1 MSPNVDRGVPIVIGR
16 EDDSRRLCAFPI
28 RVAEGIARR
37 AGMVFAS
44 GCAMPQFRQHDAKIG
59 AVVPFPSPG
68 TGRSSTMPG
77 APPLRLLDRVRAALR
92 TRHYSIRTEKAYVG
106 WIRRYVIFHGKR
118 HPDSLGEAE
127 IGAYLSSLANHDK
140 VSAST
145 QNQALAALLFLYQ
158 EVLGRKVEW
167 LGDLVHA
174 KRPARVPIV
183 LSRDEARALLAQLEG
198 PVWLVGGLL
207 YGGGLRLLEAL
218 QVRVKDVDLARR
230 EVTVRRGKGQKDR
243 RTVLPSIV
251 VEPLRAHMATVR
263 ALHEKDRKSGAG
275 AVALPDAIARK
286 YPSAPREWVWQW
298 VFPAT
303 RTYADRETGEI
314 RRHHLHESVIQHAVR
329 AGAAAAGIPKPV
341 TPHTLRHSFATHLLE
356 GGYDIRTIQEL
367 MGHKDVSTTMIYTHV
382 LNRGAGGV
390 RSPLDL

>member
-1 MSPNVDRGVPIVIGR
+1 VPWFPFLHRGWDARTPRRMRRHRVSSIGCGPR
-16 EDDSRRLCAFPI
+16 CARGTTVFGRRRPTSA
-28 RVAEGIARR
+28 
-37 AGMVFAS
+37 
-44 GCAMPQFRQHDAKIG
+44 GCAATCYSTGSAIPKRLAMRRSGRIYPASRI
-59 AVVPFPSPG
+59 
-68 TGRSSTMPG
+68 TGRS
-77 APPLRLLDRVRAALR
+77 V
-92 TRHYSIRTEKAYVG
+92 H
-106 WIRRYVIFHGKR
+106 RRK
-118 HPDSLGEAE
+118 
-127 IGAYLSSLANHDK
+127 
-140 VSAST
+140 
-145 QNQALAALLFLYQ
+145 NQALAALLFLYQ

-174 KRPARVPIV
+174 KRPARVPVV

-218 QVRVKDVDLARR
+218 QIRVKDVDLARR

-243 RTVLPSIV
+243 RTVLPGV
-251 VEPLRAHMATVR
+251 LVGPLRVHMAAVR
-263 ALHEKDRKSGAG
+263 AQHDRDLKFGAG

-286 YPSAPREWVWQW
+286 YPAAPREWAWQW

-314 RRHHLHESVIQHAVR
+314 RRHHLHESVIQRAVR
-329 AGAAAAGIPKPV
+329 AGTAAAGIAKPV

-390 RSPLDL
+390 RSPLDM